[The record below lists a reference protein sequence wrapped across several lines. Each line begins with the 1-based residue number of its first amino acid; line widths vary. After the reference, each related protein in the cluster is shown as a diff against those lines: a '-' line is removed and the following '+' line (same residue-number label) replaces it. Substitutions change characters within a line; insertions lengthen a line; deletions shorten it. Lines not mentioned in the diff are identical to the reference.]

1 MSFVSS
7 IMGAAG
13 GTVSGVGQYA
23 QGLESSYAYKYN
35 ARLSEIQAQEAQLA
49 GDIELQRIEE
59 SGVSLESTQR
69 MMYAKA
75 GVMQTGS
82 AVDVVLK
89 SAADVEKDKMIS
101 EFNTAVGVRDYLSQ
115 AEQSKNSAKMAKV
128 GGTIGLIGGIL
139 GGAGSAAGGVASG
152 AYGSP
157 SAKIPTQ
164 ATYLSRA

>member
-13 GTVSGVGQYA
+13 GTVQGMGSYA

-35 ARLSEIQAQEAQLA
+35 ARLAEIQSQEAQLA

-69 MMYAKA
+69 MMYAKS
-75 GVMQTGS
+75 GVMMTGS
-82 AVDVVLK
+82 AVDVVQK

-101 EFNTAVGVRDYLSQ
+101 KFNTAVTVRDYLSQ
-115 AEQSKNSAKMAKV
+115 AQQDKNAAKMAKV
-128 GGTIGLIGGIL
+128 GGTIGLIGGL
-139 GGAGSAAGGVASG
+139 LQGGSSVASGVAGG

-157 SAKIPTQ
+157 KSSTTIPTK
-164 ATYLSRA
+164 AS